1 MVSNHSSRQKGL
13 TTVVKSAEILAAVLD
28 RIADDSPQQALL
40 DSDEV
45 SAWPSWILPVLVA
58 AGLFQETSRPTEVFC
73 DGCHWACLKPV
84 VVRILPSGLTR
95 AFVSCD
101 EEPGLG
107 RIEVAP
113 EQLKRYIA
121 TVDLAARFVGRSL
134 GLKSPAR
141 SGLGASVIVGHVK
154 GRNGHRVVS
163 VEVQQGQL
171 LLNAGGHC
179 VALSD
184 LVHWDRRALTVD
196 HQAIRRLIN
205 RKATRSSPECPFP
218 SKQHRRKNAK
228 RDQQIR
234 REAGRLK
241 RQKTWTMTRISEHI
255 SRMELADGI
264 SAARVRRILYEQN
277 S

>member
-1 MVSNHSSRQKGL
+1 M
-13 TTVVKSAEILAAVLD
+13 VKSAEILAAILD
-28 RIADDSPQQALL
+28 RIAQCSPQQALL
-40 DSDEV
+40 DSEEV
-45 SAWPSWILPVLVA
+45 SAWPSWALPALVTA
-58 AGLFQETSRPTEVFC
+58 ALLQETSRPTEVFC

-95 AFVSCD
+95 AFVTCD

-113 EQLKRYIA
+113 EQLKRYIT

-141 SGLGASVIVGHVK
+141 SDLGASVIVGHVE

-163 VEVQQGQL
+163 VEVRQGQL

-218 SKQHRRKNAK
+218 SNQHRRKKAK
-228 RDQQIR
+228 RDQQIQ
-234 REAGRLK
+234 REAARLK
-241 RQKTWTMTRISEHI
+241 RHNKTWTFTRISKLI
-255 SRMELADGI
+255 SRMKLADGI

>member
-1 MVSNHSSRQKGL
+1 MRPSS
-13 TTVVKSAEILAAVLD
+13 S
-28 RIADDSPQQALL
+28 
-40 DSDEV
+40 
-45 SAWPSWILPVLVA
+45 
-58 AGLFQETSRPTEVFC
+58 
-73 DGCHWACLKPV
+73 
-84 VVRILPSGLTR
+84 
-95 AFVSCD
+95 
-101 EEPGLG
+101 
-107 RIEVAP
+107 
-113 EQLKRYIA
+113 
-121 TVDLAARFVGRSL
+121 
-134 GLKSPAR
+134 
-141 SGLGASVIVGHVK
+141 GHVK

-163 VEVQQGQL
+163 VEVRQGQL

-179 VALSD
+179 IALSD

-234 REAGRLK
+234 REAARLK
-241 RQKTWTMTRISEHI
+241 RQNKTWTMTRISEHI
-255 SRMELADGI
+255 SRMELAGGI

>member
-1 MVSNHSSRQKGL
+1 M
-13 TTVVKSAEILAAVLD
+13 VKSAEILATVLD
-28 RIADDSPQQALL
+28 RIADYSPQQALL

-58 AGLFQETSRPTEVFC
+58 TGLFQETSRLTQVFC
-73 DGCHWACLKPV
+73 DGCHWGCLKPV
-84 VVRILPSGLTR
+84 VVRTLPSGLTR
-95 AFVSCD
+95 AFVTCD

-113 EQLKRYIA
+113 EQLKRYIT

-163 VEVQQGQL
+163 VEVRQGQL

-205 RKATRSSPECPFP
+205 RKATRSSPECPFT

-234 REAGRLK
+234 REAARLK
-241 RQKTWTMTRISEHI
+241 RQNKTWTFTRISKLI

-264 SAARVRRILYEQN
+264 SDARVRRILYEQN

>member
-1 MVSNHSSRQKGL
+1 
-13 TTVVKSAEILAAVLD
+13 
-28 RIADDSPQQALL
+28 
-40 DSDEV
+40 
-45 SAWPSWILPVLVA
+45 VLVA
-58 AGLFQETSRPTEVFC
+58 AGLFQETNRLTEVFC
-73 DGCHWACLKPV
+73 DGCDWGCLKPV
-84 VVRILPSGLTR
+84 VPSGLTR
-95 AFVSCD
+95 AFVTCD
-101 EEPGLG
+101 EEPDLG

-113 EQLKRYIA
+113 EQLKRYIS
-121 TVDLAARFVGRSL
+121 TVDLAARFVARSL

-154 GRNGHRVVS
+154 GPNGHRVVS
-163 VEVQQGQL
+163 VEVRQGQL
-171 LLNAGGHC
+171 LLNAGGQC
-179 VALSD
+179 IAFGD
-184 LVHWDRRALTVD
+184 FVHWDRRALTVD

-205 RKATRSSPECPFP
+205 RKATGSSAECPFP

-234 REAGRLK
+234 GEAARLK
-241 RQKTWTMTRISEHI
+241 RHNKAWTFTRISEVI